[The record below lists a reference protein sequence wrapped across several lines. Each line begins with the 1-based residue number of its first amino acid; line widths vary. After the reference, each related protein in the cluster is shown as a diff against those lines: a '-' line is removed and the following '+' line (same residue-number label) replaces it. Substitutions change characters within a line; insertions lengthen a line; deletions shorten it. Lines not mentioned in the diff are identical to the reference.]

1 MGQTLPS
8 TFIQKKDLV
17 SHYIST
23 PGWFIPKKKKKKAW
37 QLHKHINLVNF
48 FLKKYIYHLWLS
60 TYSKKRSYFSL
71 LSSNGSHCCQIPCCI
86 PRCIQGLSG
95 DCTSLPLSFLSLIGL
110 VISGGWRRS
119 CGYIISRAWL
129 CPMYSWLSIGAWL
142 CTAYSWVVC
151 MTILG
156 CLQAQAQVQA

>member
-1 MGQTLPS
+1 MIHT
-8 TFIQKKDLV
+8 
-17 SHYIST
+17 
-23 PGWFIPKKKKKKAW
+23 KKKKPSSY
-37 QLHKHINLVNF
+37 INISTWSTF
-48 FLKKYIYHLWLS
+48 FLKKKKNIYIYIYHLWLS

-71 LSSNGSHCCQIPCCI
+71 LSSSRSHCCHIPCCI

-119 CGYIISRAWL
+119 CGHIISRAWL

-156 CLQAQAQVQA
+156 CLQAQAQAQAQA